1 MSNGAD
7 TQQARPGLISRVPL
21 PLLFCMVATFWGLN
35 TVAMRVAGR
44 SVPPLSVAT
53 VRSLVGGLVLLTI
66 AKRRKADWPRS
77 RDEWMGVISLG
88 LIMTGA
94 STACLFLAAKNIPA
108 GLLSILTNTMPI
120 FMAILAPI
128 MLRER
133 LTSRTAVG
141 LLVGMGGTVI
151 VAWRAIEGDV
161 RPLGILYGLGGA
173 AATALGGLLYKRFPM
188 PRLDRTMVISSQLLA
203 STVLLA
209 LLAIPDDRSHMR
221 FPWNFWLCFVYLSLG
236 GLALSFMCFSELM
249 RRGSGMQSSA
259 VSYLATVLGVGFGS
273 IFLRERLSWTTL
285 LGGVVAIVGVVIV
298 QSRTIA
304 LGRRTR

>member
-1 MSNGAD
+1 MSDGDGQGTTSA
-7 TQQARPGLISRVPL
+7 GLIARVPL
-21 PLLFCMVATFWGLN
+21 IVLFCMVATFWGLN

-66 AKRRKADWPRS
+66 AKRRKADRPRTK
-77 RDEWMGVISLG
+77 DEWMGVISLG
-88 LIMTGA
+88 MIMTGA

-141 LLVGMGGTVI
+141 LLIGLGGTVI
-151 VAWRAIEGDV
+151 VAWRAIEGNV

-188 PRLDRTMVISSQLLA
+188 PRLDRTMVVSSQLLA

-209 LLAIPDDRSHMR
+209 LLAIPDNRSHMR

-249 RRGSGMQSSA
+249 RRGSGMQSSS
-259 VSYLATVLGVGFGS
+259 VSYLATVLGVGFGA
-273 IFLRERLSWTTL
+273 IFLGERLSWTTL
-285 LGGVVAIVGVVIV
+285 LGGVIAIAGVVIV
-298 QSRTIA
+298 QSRTIS
-304 LGRRTR
+304 LGRRSR